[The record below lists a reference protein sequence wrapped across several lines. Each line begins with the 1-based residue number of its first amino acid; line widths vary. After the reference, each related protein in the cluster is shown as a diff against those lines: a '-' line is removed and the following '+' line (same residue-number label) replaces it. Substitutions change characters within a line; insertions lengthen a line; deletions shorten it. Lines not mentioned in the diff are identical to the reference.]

1 MAGLRNNKKMKFY
14 AHRGASA
21 DFPEHTMAAY
31 RGAIEQGALGFECD
45 IRVTKDEVL
54 ILWHDANMKKE
65 AKSAA
70 IIANRTYAEIKQIY
84 PAVMTLNELLDL
96 AIENKKSLALE
107 TKHPVP
113 TGNRVEELVVAELH
127 KRKDAIKKSGIDVA
141 IMSFSWFAIEKIKKM
156 DPTIKTVMLLG
167 DITNKITRR
176 FTSAQ
181 VIGPSVEMIRKSP
194 ELISEIK
201 NSGKELYVWTVDS
214 TEDLQYCAS
223 VGVDIVMTNRPAH
236 ARSVMAVREGK
247 ADFAL
252 VPIENSVEGVVART
266 LDELAMGEPLVIAGE
281 VTLPVSFSLM
291 TKPGTQNIKRIAT
304 HPHAESQCRAFIAK
318 NYPNAEIIPTAST
331 AAAAEAISRGEF
343 DAAIAAEVAAAHYGL
358 EVIAKNIGDN
368 NGAVT
373 RFVLVSKPGA
383 LSAPTGHDR
392 TSLALYID
400 IDHAGALLEILT
412 EFAKRDVN
420 LTFIQSR
427 PTGRVLGD
435 YHFIIDAEGHVND
448 PSVSQALEGLREIC
462 DEIRFLGSYP
472 RESSK

>member
-156 DPTIKTVMLLG
+156 DPTIKTVMLLH
-167 DITNKITRR
+167 DFNQKLSRR
-176 FTSAQ
+176 FTSAK
-181 VIGPSVEMIRKSP
+181 VIGPSVEKIKKSP
-194 ELISEIK
+194 ELVTEIK

-236 ARSVMAVREGK
+236 ARSV
-247 ADFAL
+247 
-252 VPIENSVEGVVART
+252 
-266 LDELAMGEPLVIAGE
+266 
-281 VTLPVSFSLM
+281 
-291 TKPGTQNIKRIAT
+291 
-304 HPHAESQCRAFIAK
+304 
-318 NYPNAEIIPTAST
+318 
-331 AAAAEAISRGEF
+331 
-343 DAAIAAEVAAAHYGL
+343 
-358 EVIAKNIGDN
+358 
-368 NGAVT
+368 
-373 RFVLVSKPGA
+373 
-383 LSAPTGHDR
+383 
-392 TSLALYID
+392 
-400 IDHAGALLEILT
+400 
-412 EFAKRDVN
+412 
-420 LTFIQSR
+420 
-427 PTGRVLGD
+427 LG
-435 YHFIIDAEGHVND
+435 Y
-448 PSVSQALEGLREIC
+448 S
-462 DEIRFLGSYP
+462 
-472 RESSK
+472 